1 MDQIKGPLDSL
12 LKELKVRVR
21 DTDPEKA
28 VAECFSGKEAEHAR
42 FRSLAK
48 GVLRISV
55 DSSTWMYYFNLH
67 KKRLMQAVTAR
78 LPEVKEIVF
87 LIGEIN

>member
-12 LKELKVRVR
+12 LKQLKSRVR
-21 DTDPEKA
+21 EIDPEQV
-28 VAECFSGKEAEHAR
+28 VAECFPAKEAEHLR
-42 FRSLAK
+42 YRSLAK

-55 DSSTWMYYFNLH
+55 DSSTWLYYFNLH
-67 KKRLMQAVTAR
+67 KKRLMEAVTAR

-87 LIGEIN
+87 SIGDIN